1 MPLIKGG
8 LYMRTDD
15 TPFEAESCYYLN
27 FQVVSAL
34 AAIEY
39 ITVSQP
45 QLLSVFENECQYYH
59 YHTDHLLYSIGQIS
73 TRFLI
78 SERADKKSVQERKRI
93 NRNNFQFS
101 PDDFPILSDKR
112 CRNTI
117 EHIDESNQKIIET
130 QKGVGGFNLINE
142 NTSPD
147 LIEILRAQRTTH
159 PYTLDLLKREI
170 LITRNGDEL
179 LSINLNSL
187 KEELLRLLSNIK
199 YFKKIS
205 SDPFR

>member
-1 MPLIKGG
+1 MPLDGIWYAKG
-8 LYMRTDD
+8 DD

-34 AAIEY
+34 ASIEY
-39 ITVSQP
+39 IMTNSP
-45 QLLSVFENECQYYH
+45 HLLSAFENKYQYYH

-73 TRFLI
+73 ARFLI
-78 SERADKKSVQERKRI
+78 SKKKDKGIALERKRM
-93 NRNNFQFS
+93 NVKNFQFS
-101 PDDFPILSDKR
+101 SDAFPILSDRK

-117 EHIDESNQKIIET
+117 EHIDEHNQKIIKLR
-130 QKGVGGFNLINE
+130 KGVGGFNVIAE
-142 NTSPD
+142 DTSPE
-147 LIEILRAQRTTH
+147 LIEVLRTQRTTH
-159 PYTLDLLKREI
+159 PYTLDLLNREI
-170 LITRNGDEL
+170 LIVRSGEEL
-179 LSINLNSL
+179 LSINLDSL

>member
-8 LYMRTDD
+8 IYIRTDD
-15 TPFEAESCYYLN
+15 APFEAESCYYLN

-45 QLLSVFENECQYYH
+45 PLLSVFENECQYYH

-73 TRFLI
+73 ARFLI
-78 SERADKKSVQERKRI
+78 SEKKDKGIVLERKRM
-93 NRNNFQFS
+93 NVNNFQFLS
-101 PDDFPILSDKR
+101 DSFPILSDRK

-117 EHIDESNQKIIET
+117 EHIDEHNQKIIELR
-130 QKGVGGFNLINE
+130 KGVGGFNLINN
-142 NTSPD
+142 NTPPD
-147 LIEILRAQRTTH
+147 LIEVLRAQRTTH
-159 PYTLDLLKREI
+159 PYTLDLLNREI
-170 LITRNGDEL
+170 LIVRGGEEL
-179 LSINLNSL
+179 LSINLDGL
-187 KEELLRLLSNIK
+187 KEELLKLRSNIK
-199 YFKKIS
+199 YFKEIS